1 MIKIEDLSFSYGN
14 YEVLKGISFKMEE
27 GKIYGLLG
35 ENGVGKTTL
44 LTLIAGLKAPQTGSI
59 LVDGKKPYDRQPS
72 FLENIFYLPDVVAPV
87 RYKAIDFA
95 KDRGKFW
102 SKFSLDRFNQIM
114 QLLENDP
121 QRRMDKM
128 SLGQLK
134 KTYISF
140 ALACNCKYLIM
151 QMAIVMQM
159 SRQESRSSAGP
170 DHVTLQALITWLI
183 KSRSRD

>member
-44 LTLIAGLKAPQTGSI
+44 LTLIAGLKAPQIGSI

-128 SLGQLK
+128 SLLNALFRFVPLNTIFLSVQV
-134 KTYISF
+134 SF
-140 ALACNCKYLIM
+140 SLREA
-151 QMAIVMQM
+151 AITAVLV
-159 SRQESRSSAGP
+159 E
-170 DHVTLQALITWLI
+170 ALI
-183 KSRSRD
+183 

>member
-44 LTLIAGLKAPQTGSI
+44 LTLIAGLKAAQTGSI

-140 ALACNCKYLIM
+140 ALACNCKWVRRKRYICVWRLLPILVFYLWTNL
-151 QMAIVMQM
+151 QMDLIF
-159 SRQESRSSAGP
+159 RLKHSSER
-170 DHVTLQALITWLI
+170 H
-183 KSRSRD
+183 